1 MIISVVAHVDEIQS
15 EQLQNK
21 TVVVIDVFRSGSV
34 IITALAQGAK
44 AVIPTETVAA
54 AKAAARPDRI
64 LAGERFGKK
73 LEGFLLGNS
82 PLEYTASVVRNKEIV
97 LTTTNGT
104 RALIKS
110 SRGKHI
116 LIGSFL
122 NASALCD
129 KIGQLRQDLVL
140 VCAGTRGGFS
150 LEDGIAA
157 GLFIDQ
163 LFQKKIPLTCDDLGI
178 ALWHSYLNM
187 KDHLN
192 EKLSLSQAGK
202 RMLQAGLKEELR
214 TCLQVDR
221 YHHVPQFFQG
231 KIITSR

>member
-15 EQLQNK
+15 ELLQNK

-44 AVIPTETVAA
+44 AVIPTETVAT
-54 AKAAARPDRI
+54 AKAAAQPDRI

-73 LEGFLLGNS
+73 IDGFLLGNS
-82 PLEYTASVVRNKEIV
+82 PLEYTAPVVSNKEIV

-104 RALIKS
+104 RALVKS

-129 KIGQLRQDLVL
+129 KILQLRQDLVL
-140 VCAGTRGGFS
+140 VCAGTRGSFS

-178 ALWHSYLNM
+178 ALRHSYLNM
-187 KDHLN
+187 KDHLY
-192 EKLSLSQAGK
+192 EKLSFSNTGK

-214 TCLQVDR
+214 ACLQIDQ
-221 YHHVPQFFQG
+221 YHHVPQFYKG
-231 KIITSR
+231 RISISH